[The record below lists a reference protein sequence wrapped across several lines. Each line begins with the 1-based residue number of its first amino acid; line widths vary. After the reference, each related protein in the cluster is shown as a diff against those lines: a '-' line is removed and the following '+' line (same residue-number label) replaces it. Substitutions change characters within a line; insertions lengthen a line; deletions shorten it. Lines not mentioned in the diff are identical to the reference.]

1 MLDVDTVNISRDELE
16 AMLRKIAQKKFVNF
30 KKILVVQTQEWS
42 VEFKH
47 CQCAKQF

>member
-16 AMLRKIAQKKFVNF
+16 AMLRKIAQKKKIVNF

-47 CQCAKQF
+47 CQCAK